1 MEKPQKSTQNHEQK
15 QRKTI
20 EDYVVKTFPTDTDPD
35 NARYPL
41 TIIRRG
47 QDGEDVKY
55 DGGWNPIG
63 MLAVCDTDSEKG
75 IGPIKLFMEVYK
87 LVKVDGEYTTETEI
101 VPLENIQGLE
111 ANEDYIKYLYGKTTK
126 EMIEKGVEAAEQI
139 WRQKYPANN
148 GSESSTT
155 GTRPE
160 NSSDGSAVKEV
171 SGHERPSADK
181 ADPVMG
187 GVAVNAAGVRK
198 PVETN
203 KVDTNEPVRKPVKK
217 DEAGAGSSALAMT
230 EGVMEPIGA
239 IKVNDSVGL
248 PAVESA
254 KKPAE
259 TDKVGAN
266 PADLVAAEPVKK
278 PVEADKA
285 SADLVDLPAAKSV
298 ENPVVEKSMETNEAN
313 TDILPE
319 SFKSVI
325 NDFEKYTEGN
335 NGEFLTK
342 VDENLRLNL
351 DQLQL
356 QIQSN
361 PEAIK
366 EPATEEL
373 IRRASSM
380 IMYLEASRAKAA
392 NEFNN
397 NINNILEDLK
407 KKIKNDDERRRLV
420 ELTDHVDQMG
430 VDNKVLG
437 NLTNVLLDKL
447 TIIRR
452 IIDNSRNDRGGII
465 AYRDHFA
472 RVIGE
477 IIGSNDYRDID
488 RKFSG
493 DLGSVYRRRQ
503 SILEAIEAIKAAEG

>member
-15 QRKTI
+15 QRKTL

-101 VPLENIQGLE
+101 VLLENIQGLE

-160 NSSDGSAVKEV
+160 NSGDGSAVKEV

-187 GVAVNAAGVRK
+187 GVALNAAGVRK

-248 PAVESA
+248 PAVEPA

-298 ENPVVEKSMETNEAN
+298 ESPVVEKSMETNEAN

-319 SFKSVI
+319 DFKVAIDSFKQLTED
-325 NDFEKYTEGN
+325 NNNQFFAKDKYITGELDRLRGLIKYNPTAMN
-335 NGEFLTK
+335 N
-342 VDENLRLNL
+342 
-351 DQLQL
+351 
-356 QIQSN
+356 
-361 PEAIK
+361 PAIS
-366 EPATEEL
+366 E
-373 IRRASSM
+373 M
-380 IMYLEASRAKAA
+380 ITSTSGRVRDLEASRAEAA
-392 NEFNN
+392 NKFKN
-397 NINNILEDLK
+397 NIESLLESLK
-407 KKIKNDDERRRLV
+407 SKIENDDERRRLV
-420 ELTDHVDQMG
+420 KLTEHVDQMG
-430 VDNKVLG
+430 VDDRVLG
-437 NLTNVLLDKL
+437 KLTNGLLDKL
-447 TIIRR
+447 IRIR
-452 IIDNSRNDRGGII
+452 NNIEQWQNDRWGEETYKKQITQMINEIIDS
-465 AYRDHFA
+465 
-472 RVIGE
+472 
-477 IIGSNDYRDID
+477 
-488 RKFSG
+488 
-493 DLGSVYRRRQ
+493 DLPSVNRRRQ
-503 SILEAIEAIKAAEG
+503 SILEAIEVIKAAEG

>member
-1 MEKPQKSTQNHEQK
+1 MEKPQKSTQKHEQE
-15 QRKTI
+15 QRKTL

-111 ANEDYIKYLYGKTTK
+111 ENEDYIKYLYGKTTK

-171 SGHERPSADK
+171 SGHERPSMDK
-181 ADPVMG
+181 VGPVMG
-187 GVAVNAAGVRK
+187 DVAVKATGVRD

-203 KVDTNEPVRKPVKK
+203 KVDTNEPVRELVKR
-217 DEAGAGSSALAMT
+217 DETGAGSSTLVMT
-230 EGVMEPIGA
+230 EEVMASIGA
-239 IKVNDSVGL
+239 IKVND
-248 PAVESA
+248 P
-254 KKPAE
+254 
-259 TDKVGAN
+259 
-266 PADLVAAEPVKK
+266 
-278 PVEADKA
+278 
-285 SADLVDLPAAKSV
+285 VDLPAAKSV

-325 NDFEKYTEGN
+325 NDFEKDTKEN
-335 NGEFLTK
+335 NDEFFAK
-342 VDENLRLNL
+342 AKYIAVEL
-351 DQLQL
+351 DQLRQ
-356 QIQSN
+356 QIQRNPGVIYGLNSEEFMKVASN
-361 PEAIK
+361 K
-366 EPATEEL
+366 
-373 IRRASSM
+373 IRD
-380 IMYLEASRAKAA
+380 LEASRAKGA
-392 NEFNN
+392 NKFKNDVSDLIE
-397 NINNILEDLK
+397 ELK
-407 KKIKNDDERRRLV
+407 KKIENDDERRRLV
-420 ELTDHVDQMG
+420 ELTKHVGRMG
-430 VDNKVLG
+430 EDNVVLG
-437 NLTNVLLDKL
+437 NVTNDLLNKL
-447 TIIRR
+447 IRIR
-452 IIDNSRNDRGGII
+452 SNIAESQSGSWGIDDYKSSISQ
-465 AYRDHFA
+465 
-472 RVIGE
+472 VIGE
-477 IIGSNDYRDID
+477 IISDLSTA
-488 RKFSG
+488 SG
-493 DLGSVYRRRQ
+493 RRQ
-503 SILEAIEAIKAAEG
+503 NIVDGIERIKSEGYHQER

>member
-15 QRKTI
+15 QRKTL

-101 VPLENIQGLE
+101 VLLENIQGLE

-160 NSSDGSAVKEV
+160 NSGDGSAVKEV

-248 PAVESA
+248 PAVEPA

-298 ENPVVEKSMETNEAN
+298 ESPVVEKSMETNEAN

-319 SFKSVI
+319 GLKTVI
-325 NDFEKYTEGN
+325 NNFKQPTEENGVEF
-335 NGEFLTK
+335 NGEAKKL
-342 VDENLRLNL
+342 NASLSQLRES
-351 DQLQL
+351 
-356 QIQSN
+356 IKIT
-361 PEAIK
+361 PAAIRDSRITEFITIASLRIRELEDSRSEYANK
-366 EPATEEL
+366 FKDGVSSLIEEL
-373 IRRASSM
+373 
-380 IMYLEASRAKAA
+380 K
-392 NEFNN
+392 N
-397 NINNILEDLK
+397 
-407 KKIKNDDERRRLV
+407 KIKNDDKQRICLIK
-420 ELTDHVDQMG
+420 LTEVVDKMS
-430 VDNKVLG
+430 VDSTALG
-437 NLTNVLLDKL
+437 DATNTLIDKL
-447 TIIRR
+447 TEIVR
-452 IIDNSRNDRGGII
+452 IVSDAQNDRW
-465 AYRDHFA
+465 
-472 RVIGE
+472 
-477 IIGSNDYRDID
+477 
-488 RKFSG
+488 
-493 DLGSVYRRRQ
+493 
-503 SILEAIEAIKAAEG
+503 

>member
-15 QRKTI
+15 QRKTL

-101 VPLENIQGLE
+101 VLLENIQGLE

-160 NSSDGSAVKEV
+160 NSGDGSAVKEV

-248 PAVESA
+248 PAVEPA

-298 ENPVVEKSMETNEAN
+298 ESPVVEKSMETNEAN

-319 SFKSVI
+319 DFKVAIDSFKQLTED
-325 NDFEKYTEGN
+325 NNNQFFAKDKYITGELDRLRGLIKYNPTAMN
-335 NGEFLTK
+335 N
-342 VDENLRLNL
+342 
-351 DQLQL
+351 
-356 QIQSN
+356 
-361 PEAIK
+361 PAIS
-366 EPATEEL
+366 E
-373 IRRASSM
+373 M
-380 IMYLEASRAKAA
+380 ITSTSGRVRDLEASRAEAA
-392 NEFNN
+392 NKFKN
-397 NINNILEDLK
+397 NIESLLESLK
-407 KKIKNDDERRRLV
+407 SKIENDDERRRLV
-420 ELTDHVDQMG
+420 KLTEHVDQMG
-430 VDNKVLG
+430 VDDRVLG
-437 NLTNVLLDKL
+437 KLTNGLLDKL
-447 TIIRR
+447 IRIR
-452 IIDNSRNDRGGII
+452 NNIEQWQNDRWGEETYKKQITQMINEIIDS
-465 AYRDHFA
+465 
-472 RVIGE
+472 
-477 IIGSNDYRDID
+477 
-488 RKFSG
+488 
-493 DLGSVYRRRQ
+493 DLPSVNRRRQ
-503 SILEAIEAIKAAEG
+503 SILEAIEVIKAAEG